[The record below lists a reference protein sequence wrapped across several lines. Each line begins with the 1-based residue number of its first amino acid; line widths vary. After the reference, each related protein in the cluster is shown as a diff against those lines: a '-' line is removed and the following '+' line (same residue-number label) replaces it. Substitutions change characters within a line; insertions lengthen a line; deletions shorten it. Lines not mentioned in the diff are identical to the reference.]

1 MTSSSHTRGAFAALL
16 IGAAALATAGTAQ
29 AQDAHKHHTVLSA
42 DAIQWGPAP
51 PSLPKGAQAAVLLGN
66 PAQQGPFVIR
76 LKFPAGF
83 IVPPHRHS
91 EDEFVTVLSGSFT
104 ITPEETVDRAAI
116 KPLPPGSFMYMPAG
130 TAHYAFAET
139 EAVVQVQGMG
149 PFDVVYVKAS
159 DDPRKQN

>member
-1 MTSSSHTRGAFAALL
+1 MISSSQVRGVFAALVL
-16 IGAAALATAGTAQ
+16 GAAATLTAGAVQ

-42 DAIQWGPAP
+42 DAIQWRPAP
-51 PSLPKGAQAAVLLGN
+51 PSLPKGAQIAVLHGS

-91 EDEFVTVLSGSFT
+91 EDEFVTVISGSFT
-104 ITPEETVDRAAI
+104 ITPNETVDRAAI
-116 KPLPPGSFMYMPAG
+116 KPLPPGSFMHMPAG